1 MPSPPNIL
9 IIMSDQHSAAWSGAY
24 GHPFLHTP
32 AIDRLAAE
40 GATFDNAY
48 CNSPICAP
56 SRASF
61 MTGRLVSEIA
71 AWDNGTPFGSDQP
84 TWAHALN
91 SAGYETALCGKMHF
105 IGPDQM
111 HGFQRRLLSDVHGSG
126 NPRLIANW
134 DSPNPS
140 SAAMDR
146 SAFDESGPG
155 DSTYQQ
161 YDDAV
166 ANRSAAYLAEAARH
180 ERPWA
185 LCASFITPHNP
196 LIVRQQYWDQYF
208 PDHADQPTIA
218 PHKETLHPHNRG
230 MGDWFDFHDVEPE
243 KMARGRAAYY
253 GLVTFCDERIGQVL
267 DALDASG
274 QSEDTL
280 VIYVSDHGELNGE
293 HGLWNKQSFY
303 EHSSHIPMII
313 RWPGHIAAGRRIDQV
328 TSLVDLAATIVDLSG
343 SDPLEGTSGS
353 SLLPLLRDAAPQ
365 CAGSAISEYFAV
377 GTVTPA
383 RMLRNGP
390 HKLHYYHNQPLEL
403 FDLYSDPD
411 ELTNLADDSAH
422 ADVQERLLTKLLT
435 DWDPDDLDR
444 RIRASQR
451 DRLLIAAG
459 DSVHGIP
466 AWKPGS
472 D

>member
-9 IIMSDQHSAAWSGAY
+9 VLMSDQHSAAWSGAY

-32 AIDRLAAE
+32 AIDRLATE

-84 TWAHALN
+84 TWAHGLN

-126 NPRLIANW
+126 NPHLIANW
-134 DSPNPS
+134 DSLDIS
-140 SAAMDR
+140 RAAMDR

-155 DSTYQQ
+155 DYVYQQ
-161 YDDAV
+161 YDDEV
-166 ANRSAAYLAEAARH
+166 AIRSAAYLAEPERH
-180 ERPWA
+180 DQPWA

-196 LIVRQQYWDQYF
+196 LIARQPYWDRYF
-208 PDHADQPTIA
+208 PDHADQPGI
-218 PHKETLHPHNRG
+218 PSHKKTLHSHNLH
-230 MGDWFDFHDVEPE
+230 MGDWFDFHDIDSE
-243 KMARGRAAYY
+243 KTARARAGYY

-267 DALDASG
+267 DALDAGG

-280 VIYVSDHGELNGE
+280 VVYVSDHGELNGE

-313 RWPGHIAAGRRIDQV
+313 RWPGHVAAGRRIDQI
-328 TSLVDLAATIVDLSG
+328 TSLVDLSATILDIAGADL
-343 SDPLEGTSGS
+343 PELTGTN
-353 SLLPLLRDAAPQ
+353 LAPLLRGDAPESP
-365 CAGSAISEYFAV
+365 GYAISEYFAV
-377 GTVTPA
+377 RAVAPA
-383 RMLRNGP
+383 RMLRRGS
-390 HKLHYYHNQPLEL
+390 HKINYYHNDSLEL
-403 FDLYSDPD
+403 FDLDSDPD

-422 ADVQERLLTKLLT
+422 ADVQERLLTELLT
-435 DWDPDDLDR
+435 DWDPDDLDQ

-451 DRLLIAAG
+451 DRLLIAAA
-459 DSVHGIP
+459 DSGHGIP